1 MIMLLLFLKLQLS
14 CFQIQYLF
22 INQHKQ
28 KSNTLK
34 EELRY
39 GSKPANTGKPQ
50 CGGFVKK
57 SSDDQKVSCHFLS
70 SYFHYDYW
78 LVCSTQVRSALTCS
92 LGGD

>member
-1 MIMLLLFLKLQLS
+1 MVMLLLFFKLRLS

-22 INQHKQ
+22 IIQHKQ

-39 GSKPANTGKPQ
+39 GSKPASTGKPQ

-70 SYFHYDYW
+70 SVIFIMITGWFVQHKSDR
-78 LVCSTQVRSALTCS
+78 L
-92 LGGD
+92 